1 MTTEE
6 RPQTAAEIAKHRLKR
21 YLPLKLEVQH
31 LKERIDAL
39 YGPRIP
45 NSDGMPHASG
55 VSDPTGNT
63 ATLIVERRE
72 RYEAREQEFA
82 ELEAAIERDME
93 MLSPTERDL
102 IRYRYMDGQEWE
114 EVCISVRYSWAQ
126 THRIHSAALI
136 KLGEIEKAKPQE

>member
-1 MTTEE
+1 MTPEE

-39 YGPRIP
+39 YGLHIP
-45 NSDGMPHASG
+45 YSDGMPHASG

-63 ATLIVERRE
+63 ATLIVERRK
-72 RYEAREQEFA
+72 RYETREKELA
-82 ELEAAIERDME
+82 EYESAIERDME
-93 MLSPTERDL
+93 ILSPTERDL
-102 IRYRYMDGQEWE
+102 IRFKYMDGLTWE
-114 EVCISVRYSWAQ
+114 EVCIAINYSWTQ

-136 KLGEIEKAKPQE
+136 KLGAAEKEKVQE